1 MNPPDTLST
10 IGLCAKWFEGEEV
23 AHHVFLLGKTVFFW
37 GRIGKVM
44 QLLASFVIFAE
55 IIGPVRL
62 RMLAAALRSRY
73 DLLKALIDV
82 RIAFKNSLD
91 FLLIHDIEEG
101 NLRARIFYFFMISGA
116 GLIVYWLF
124 IYSRFVTI
132 DLGFINKPVPFILA
146 IVLFFVLSR
155 VILALIP
162 LVFTAII
169 YCFGLLMAY
178 LVLKPI
184 AYVLDREY
192 IDIKIKVLSFFVLL
206 LGSFFDLLAS

>member
-10 IGLCAKWFEGEEV
+10 IGLCAKWFEGEPV
-23 AHHVFLLGKTVFFW
+23 ANHVFLLGKTVFFW

-55 IIGPVRL
+55 IIGPERL
-62 RMLAAALRSRY
+62 RMLACALRSRY
-73 DLLKALIDV
+73 DLLKAVIDV

-91 FLLIHDIEEG
+91 FLLLHDIEEG
-101 NLRARIFYFFMISGA
+101 NLRARLFYFFMVIGT

-124 IYSRFVTI
+124 IYNQLIHINF
-132 DLGFINKPVPFILA
+132 GFLSKPIPFILF
-146 IVLFFVLSR
+146 ILLCVVLFRF
-155 VILALIP
+155 ILALIP